1 MTTELFRDDG
11 YLKNCDAEI
20 TALHETGFSCDQ
32 TVFYAT
38 GGGQPGDTGIAVT
51 AAGSEITI
59 SNTVKDRD
67 SGAHIHC
74 VEDAAGLA
82 AGLAVGDKITL
93 QIDWDRRYRLMRMHS
108 CLHMLCATIPAPV
121 TGGSIQDGRGR
132 LDFDLPD
139 TIDKEATTAKL
150 NELINGDHPMS
161 TRWITDAELDANPE
175 LVRTLSAP
183 PPRGTGKVRL
193 VEFKNIDLQPCGGTH
208 VASTGEIG
216 QVRIQKVEK
225 KGKMNRRIIVVFE
238 E

>member
-1 MTTELFRDDG
+1 MTIELFREDS
-11 YLKNCDAEI
+11 YLQTCEAEI
-20 TALHETGFSCDQ
+20 TMLHDAGFSCDQ

-38 GGGQPGDTGIAVT
+38 GGGQPGDTGTATTTAGDSLQVT
-51 AAGSEITI
+51 DTF
-59 SNTVKDRD
+59 KDRE
-67 SGAHIHC
+67 SKAHIH
-74 VEDAAGLA
+74 VVAEDDIAK
-82 AGLAVGDKITL
+82 LAVGDKVTL
-93 QIDWDRRYRLMRMHS
+93 KLDWNRRYRLMRMHS

-139 TIDKEATTAKL
+139 TIDKEATTNRL
-150 NELINGDHPMS
+150 NQLISGNHTMS

-193 VEFKNIDLQPCGGTH
+193 VEFKDVDLQPCGGTH
-208 VASTGEIG
+208 VASTIEIG
-216 QVRIQKVEK
+216 PVQIKKVEK

>member
-1 MTTELFRDDG
+1 MTSELFREDS
-11 YLKNCDAEI
+11 YLKECEAQI
-20 TALHETGFSCDQ
+20 TELHETGFSCDQ
-32 TVFYAT
+32 TVFYAA

-51 AAGSEITI
+51 GTATEVVI
-59 SNTVKDRD
+59 SNTVKDRE

-74 VEDAAGLA
+74 SEDMGTLS
-82 AGLAVGDKITL
+82 VGDKVTL
-93 QIDWDRRYRLMRMHS
+93 KIDWQKRYRLMRMHS

-132 LDFDLPD
+132 LDFDLPE

-150 NELINGDHPMS
+150 NELITADHPMS
-161 TRWITDAELDANPE
+161 TRWITDEELDANPE

-193 VEFKNIDLQPCGGTH
+193 VEFKDVDLQPCGGTH
-208 VASTGEIG
+208 VASTCEIG
-216 QVRIQKVEK
+216 PVRIQKVEK

>member
-1 MTTELFRDDG
+1 MTSELFREDG
-11 YLKNCDAEI
+11 YLKECQATVTE
-20 TALHETGFSCDQ
+20 LHETGFSCDQ

-38 GGGQPGDTGIAVT
+38 GGGQPGDTGVAVT
-51 AAGSEITI
+51 SKATEITI
-59 SNTVKDRD
+59 SNTVKDRE
-67 SGAHIHC
+67 SGVHLHC
-74 VEDAAGLA
+74 TEALNE
-82 AGLAVGDKITL
+82 LSVGDKITL
-93 QIDWDRRYRLMRMHS
+93 KIDWEKRYRFMRMHS

-139 TIDKEATTAKL
+139 NIDKEATTAKL
-150 NELINGDHPMS
+150 NELISGDHPMS
-161 TRWITDAELDANPE
+161 TRWITDEELDASPE

-183 PPRGTGKVRL
+183 PPRGAGKVRL
-193 VEFKNIDLQPCGGTH
+193 VEFKDVDLQPCGGTH

-216 QVRIQKVEK
+216 PVRIQKVEK

>member
-1 MTTELFRDDG
+1 MTIELFREDS
-11 YLKNCDAEI
+11 YAKECEAEI
-20 TALHETGFSCDQ
+20 TELHETGFSCDK

-38 GGGQPGDTGIAVT
+38 GGGQPGDTGVATVNGTDVSVT
-51 AAGSEITI
+51 GA
-59 SNTVKDRD
+59 VKDRKT
-67 SGAHIHC
+67 GAHIHLL
-74 VEDAAGLA
+74 ESADLSK
-82 AGLAVGDKITL
+82 LAVGDKVTL
-93 QIDWDRRYRLMRMHS
+93 TLDWQRRYQLMRMHS

-121 TGGSIQDGRGR
+121 TGGSIQTDRGR

-139 TIDKEATTAKL
+139 TIDKEATTTKL
-150 NELINGDHPMS
+150 NELISGDHPMS

-183 PPRGTGKVRL
+183 PPRGSGKVRL
-193 VEFKNIDLQPCGGTH
+193 VEFKGVDLQPCGGTH

-216 QVRIQKVEK
+216 TVRIQKVEK

>member
-1 MTTELFRDDG
+1 MTIELFREDS
-11 YLKNCDAEI
+11 YLKTCEAEI
-20 TALHETGFSCDQ
+20 TELHDAGFSCDQ

-38 GGGQPGDTGIAVT
+38 GGGQPGDTGNIKT
-51 AAGSEITI
+51 ATGEVVVINDTY
-59 SNTVKDRD
+59 KDRE
-67 SGAHIHC
+67 SKAHIHS
-74 VEDAAGLA
+74 VTDQDIGK
-82 AGLAVGDKITL
+82 LAVGDKVTL
-93 QIDWDRRYRLMRMHS
+93 ELDWDRRYRLMRMHS

-139 TIDKEATTAKL
+139 TIDKQATTDKL
-150 NELINGDHPMS
+150 NQLISGNHPMS

-193 VEFKNIDLQPCGGTH
+193 VEFKDIDLQPCGGTH
-208 VASTGEIG
+208 VASTSEIG
-216 QVRIQKVEK
+216 PVLIQKVEK
-225 KGKMNRRIIVVFE
+225 KGKINRRIIVVFE